1 MGMKVLPIALS
12 VILLGSILLSACGAV
27 TPVSTATPTFTPT
40 SLPTRTHTPTPLQF
54 PSPTATL
61 SRADG
66 IFVIPTMNVYPDTT
80 PTPIATPV
88 SDSSSVRLRDL
99 SDDDFLNFIGQLQ
112 ERSYQN
118 FPPHWEWWTEGQFI
132 SSQEPVALTIQEYLY
147 HYPDSPE
154 ANRLRWQLAF
164 IDSIGFVRGNDYYDE
179 WIVKQLQNMLNQGDV
194 LPENLET
201 ILDPY
206 WFDVDYYQPVNNL
219 FGDGTRA
226 WFYVIKP
233 QVWQEEENNP
243 KTPDYFDR
251 GGLFVVIHEASQGV
265 FQLHILENAWSF
277 SNGSSS
283 LFEISDFNQN
293 GFPEIALNI
302 WFHSGSMCGGNF
314 KIFEWRDGDFVD
326 LTKGDIRISD
336 CIDNY
341 EYSLANNVPSIVFNR
356 FLQPVPSVYTW
367 NGTYYELSGYQYSD
381 LVEKWKSAR
390 SFTEES
396 DAIEEILAS
405 ENLSNLSDAQIDF
418 LRYRLGI
425 LYALESE
432 IEKSRQV
439 LQELIEKPLD
449 ETRTIYSD
457 FATYFLKYYSGDKT
471 LYIACQKS
479 REIFEQKS
487 SSSSQ
492 DDEELYGITFD
503 FSSGFGPGLLR
514 CFSGDVFEMLINK
527 IPVSVENVPE
537 ELRRNNVNLYYA
549 EKQDVNLDGL
559 SDEWVIII
567 DDGIFVVFPDKQY
580 YKTMELDYFWYGE
593 DSSKYLRTT
602 VNIARWNGVQ
612 KPILTVLT
620 DQEFSMMNIGENY
633 ESTWLDTESDVANVL
648 FMPQSTPSQYQVF
661 HIKPPSSGD
670 DYFGPPWEGFRW
682 DASRQEFRDDL
693 LEYNLFIEHD
703 PNKAVEIAQTILP
716 LLSDGMDIYADA
728 YWFPRYYYL
737 CGLSYE
743 LSGDTQ
749 KATEIYWQLWHDF
762 PESPYALMAQYKL
775 EPVKP

>member
-1 MGMKVLPIALS
+1 MVVSI
-12 VILLGSILLSACGAV
+12 ILTSCGAV
-27 TPVSTATPTFTPT
+27 TPVPTATPTFMPT
-40 SLPTRTHTPTPLQF
+40 SLPTRTYTPTPTQF

-66 IFVIPTMNVYPDTT
+66 IFIIPTMNVYPDTT

-88 SDSSSVRLRDL
+88 SGSSSVRLRDL

-118 FPPHWEWWTEGQFI
+118 FPPHWGWWTEGQFI

-201 ILDPY
+201 ILDRY
-206 WFDVDYYQPVNNL
+206 WFDVGYYQPVNNL
-219 FGDGTRA
+219 FGDETRA

-233 QVWQEEENNP
+233 QVWQEEEDNP
-243 KTPDYFDR
+243 KTPDYFDG
-251 GGLFVVIHEASQGV
+251 GGLFVVVHEASHGV

-326 LTKGDIRISD
+326 LTKGDIRIGD
-336 CIDNY
+336 CVDHY
-341 EYSLANNVPSIVFNR
+341 EYSLINNVPSIIFNK
-356 FLQPVPSVYTW
+356 FLQPVPSIYTW
-367 NGTYYELSGYQYSD
+367 NGTYYEFSGYQYSG
-381 LVEKWKSAR
+381 LNERWKSAT
-390 SFTEES
+390 SFSEEAE
-396 DAIEEILAS
+396 AIEEILAS
-405 ENLSNLSDAQIDF
+405 ENSGGLSNSQIDF

-425 LYALESE
+425 SYALTSE
-432 IEKSRQV
+432 TEKSKQV
-439 LQELIEKPLD
+439 LQGLVDKPLD
-449 ETRTIYSD
+449 DARAIYSEL
-457 FATYFLKYYSGDKT
+457 ASNFLKYYSGDKT

-487 SSSSQ
+487 SSSQ
-492 DDEELYGITFD
+492 DDEKLFGITFD

-514 CFSGDVFEMLINK
+514 CFNRDVFEMLINK
-527 IPVSVENVPE
+527 MPVSVENVPE
-537 ELRRNNVNLYYA
+537 ELRRNDVDLYYA
-549 EKQDVNLDGL
+549 EKQDGNLDGV
-559 SDEWVIII
+559 SNEWVIII
-567 DDGIFVVFPDKQY
+567 DGGIFVVFPDDRF
-580 YKTMELDYFWYGE
+580 YKAAKLEYFWYGE
-593 DSSKYLRTT
+593 DTSNYLRTIL
-602 VNIARWNGVQ
+602 NIDKWNGIEQPV
-612 KPILTVLT
+612 ITVLAG
-620 DQEFSMMNIGENY
+620 QELLLMSIDENY
-633 ESTWLDTESDVANVL
+633 ESTWLGTEFDVANVL
-648 FMPQSTPSQYQVF
+648 FIPQSTPSQYQVF
-661 HIKPPSSGD
+661 HIKPSSRD
-670 DYFGPPWEGFRW
+670 DYYDPPWEGFRW

-703 PNKAVEIAQTILP
+703 ADKAVEIAQTILP

-728 YWFPRYYYL
+728 YWLPRYYYL

-743 LSGDTQ
+743 LSGDAK
-749 KATEIYWQLWHDF
+749 KAIEIYWQIWHDY
-762 PESPYALMAQYKL
+762 PDNPYALIAQYKL
-775 EPVKP
+775 ESVSP